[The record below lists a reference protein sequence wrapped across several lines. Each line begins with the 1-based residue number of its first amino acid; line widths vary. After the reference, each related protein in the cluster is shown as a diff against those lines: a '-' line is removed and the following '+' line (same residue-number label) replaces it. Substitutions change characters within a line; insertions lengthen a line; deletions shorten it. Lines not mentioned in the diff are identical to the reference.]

1 MNTATK
7 TVADNAAMNEVKRN
21 SIAWEYKYQLLSFM
35 NEYET
40 MEQYEHQKAALVA
53 VASLRH
59 LGAPIFFSPYRGLAP
74 PAMCLS
80 SSGLLN
86 SLRCAHINEPHK
98 LLFVGLSTKN
108 FNRAIFFIKNRTKKY
123 KSYVLFFLSKKR

>member
-40 MEQYEHQKAALVA
+40 MEQYEHQKAALLRRAEYSTELLHILDPRRAVEVMEDFKAENERIKDRINEQKRILKYKANKLMEA
-53 VASLRH
+53 VALMNEIEIQVS
-59 LGAPIFFSPYRGLAP
+59 SPALTIAKQF
-74 PAMCLS
+74 
-80 SSGLLN
+80 
-86 SLRCAHINEPHK
+86 IN
-98 LLFVGLSTKN
+98 
-108 FNRAIFFIKNRTKKY
+108 A
-123 KSYVLFFLSKKR
+123 

>member
-40 MEQYEHQKAALVA
+40 MEQYEHQKAALLRRAEYSTELLHILDLRRA
-53 VASLRH
+53 VEVMEDFKAENER
-59 LGAPIFFSPYRGLAP
+59 IKDR
-74 PAMCLS
+74 
-80 SSGLLN
+80 
-86 SLRCAHINEPHK
+86 INEQK
-98 LLFVGLSTKN
+98 RIL
-108 FNRAIFFIKNRTKKY
+108 KY
-123 KSYVLFFLSKKR
+123 KANKLMEAVQHMNEMDIQVSSPALTIAKQFINA